1 MFPPAIPSTSHTICV
16 PFAGQ
21 SDAANVCVNPRATLA
36 DGGESA
42 VDAAQVIVTVALAD
56 FVVSATLVAVTV
68 TLAGEGTLA
77 GAVYVA
83 LAAPFATIVPTI
95 EFPPAPPFTLHVTAV
110 DGAPG
115 PVTVAVNPCAAFV
128 ATLAL
133 VGEIP
138 TSMSS
143 CNVTLADPLAL
154 GDATLTAV
162 TVTVAGDGSTFGA
175 VYVPLVE
182 IVPTL
187 EFPPAC
193 PFTSHVTAASVVP
206 VTVA

>member
-1 MFPPAIPSTSHTICV
+1 MK
-16 PFAGQ
+16 
-21 SDAANVCVNPRATLA
+21 VCVNPSATLA
-36 DGGESA
+36 DGGESD
-42 VDAAQVIVTVALAD
+42 VDAAQVIVTVAFAD
-56 FVVSATLVAVTV
+56 FDVSATLVAVTV
-68 TLAGEGTLA
+68 MVGGEETLA

-83 LAAPFATIVPTI
+83 LPAPFETIVPDVA
-95 EFPPAPPFTLHVTAV
+95 FPPATPFTLHVTAIE
-110 DGAPG
+110 GAPD

-138 TSMSS
+138 TTMSS
-143 CNVTLADPLAL
+143 CSITLLDPLSL

-162 TVTVAGDGSTFGA
+162 TVTVTGDGSTFGA
-175 VYVPLVE
+175 VYAPPAV

-193 PFTSHVTAASVVP
+193 PFTCHVTAVFDVP
-206 VTVA
+206 ITVA